1 MTTDTAVRPQA
12 PAREAS
18 SAAQDTAARGRP
30 ASEISA
36 DTWKPYPVSA
46 IIGGPQQAAQERR
59 APGKVRQVVR
69 GIRHMSLLGSAK
81 SKFGADVFPGGRIIV
96 LLGGGE
102 LDLSQAKLPAEGAT
116 LTVLSA
122 FGAYQIIVPAD
133 WNVTMRAATVVASV
147 DDKRKAAPATRGG
160 TLTLTGLVFFGGA
173 SVK

>member
-1 MTTDTAVRPQA
+1 MTSDTAVRPQA
-12 PAREAS
+12 PVREAAPS
-18 SAAQDTAARGRP
+18 GQDAAARGRP
-30 ASEISA
+30 AAEISA

-46 IIGGPQQAAQERR
+46 IIGGPQAAQERR
-59 APGKVRQVVR
+59 GAGKVRQVVR

-81 SKFGADVFPGGRIIV
+81 SKFGADVFPGGRIIC
-96 LLGGGE
+96 LFGGGE

-122 FGAYQIIVPAD
+122 FGGYQIIVPAD

-160 TLTLTGLVFFGGA
+160 TLTLTGLVLFGGA